1 MIVEFYG
8 KMYKNDAK
16 IPLETFDIWEKR
28 AVKAINNYTAR
39 DISKE
44 LDDNIKM
51 CICEVAEFLFE
62 ASKRSGIES
71 ENNDGYSVKFQN
83 LHNGSNINSIVK
95 MWLSGSDLLYR
106 GDVL

>member
-8 KMYKNDAK
+8 KRYRSDAK
-16 IPLETFDIWEKR
+16 IPLEIFDLWEKR
-28 AVKAINNYTAR
+28 AVMQINQYTAR

-44 LDDNIKM
+44 LDDDVKM
-51 CICEVAEFLFE
+51 CICEVAEFLYE

-83 LHNGSNINSIVK
+83 YQNEKRILGIVK
-95 MWLSGSDLLYR
+95 MWLSGSDLLFR